1 MMGGYA
7 HPIHIKAM
15 HNHSLNPRNWGVGG
29 KITGFTFGLISV
41 ILSAL
46 ILLISYTTS
55 SLLEERASAGVGAE
69 LRGVSNMVEVF
80 NTALNNEADSFARIL
95 ATSFE
100 GKFALEGG
108 TLKNGGKTVNQ
119 DFSVPDRF
127 SAQTGAQA
135 AVYAASG
142 DELVRVSSSVK
153 KADGER
159 DVGANLAHED
169 AAYAA
174 LRAGQAHA
182 GLVTLAGKQYISR
195 YEPLKDEAG
204 KLVGALHVAIDVSK
218 DLAGLK
224 AKIRAIKLGQTGY
237 FYVLDA
243 NPANYGTL
251 LVHPSKEGGNLL
263 AVKDASGREFIKDI
277 LAQKDGVTRYPW
289 ANAGETAPREKIVVF
304 SHFKDWNWV
313 IAGGVYTGEITTE
326 VGQLRNRFILLGLT
340 ALVAFASALFFAVR
354 NAVTRPL
361 LQAQQAASQMAG
373 GDLSVNLAVK
383 GNDEIGRL
391 MRGMNDIGSNL
402 SAVVGKVRSG
412 AEHIASASSQISV
425 GNIDLCSR
433 TEQQAAS
440 LEETASSMQE
450 LISTVKQNADNAQQ
464 ANQLAMTASTIAAR
478 GGAVVSQVVGTMSS
492 INESSR
498 KIVDIIGVIDGIAFQ
513 TNILALNAAVEAAR
527 AGEQGRGF
535 AVVATEVRGLAQ
547 RSAAA
552 AKEIKEL
559 IGDSVGK
566 VDAGSKLVE
575 QAGATMDEVVAS
587 VGHVTNIMAEIS
599 AASAEQTRGIEQVN
613 DAITEMDQATQQNA
627 ALVEEAAAATG
638 SLHDQAESLAHVVR
652 IFKLDRNA
660 PAANAADAGRV
671 LALQH

>member
-1 MMGGYA
+1 
-7 HPIHIKAM
+7 M
-15 HNHSLNPRNWGVGG
+15 HNHSLHPRNWGVGG

-46 ILLISYTTS
+46 IMLISYTTS

-80 NTALNNEADSFARIL
+80 NGALNNEADSFARIL
-95 ATSFE
+95 AASFE
-100 GKFALEGG
+100 AKFSLEGD
-108 TLKNGGKTVNQ
+108 TLKNGGKTVNL
-119 DFSVPDRF
+119 DHSVPDRF

-135 AVYAASG
+135 AVLAVSG

-153 KADGER
+153 KENGER
-159 DVGANLAHED
+159 DVGANLARGD

-174 LRAGQAHA
+174 LRAGRPHA

-218 DLAGLK
+218 DVAGLK

-243 NPANYGTL
+243 SAANYGTL

-263 AVKDASGREFIKDI
+263 AVKDATGREFIKDI

-289 ANAGETAPREKIVVF
+289 ANAGEAAPREKIVVF
-304 SHFKDWNWV
+304 SHFKDWNWI
-313 IAGGVYTGEITTE
+313 IAGGVYTEEITTE

-340 ALVAFASALFFAVR
+340 ALVAFAGALFFAVR

-361 LQAQQAASQMAG
+361 LQAQKAASQMAD

-402 SAVVGKVRSG
+402 SAVVGKVRTG
-412 AEHIASASSQISV
+412 AEHIASASSQISI

-464 ANQLAMTASTIAAR
+464 ANVLAMTASTIAAR

-559 IGDSVGK
+559 IGDSVEK
-566 VDAGSKLVE
+566 VEAGGKLVE

-587 VGHVTNIMAEIS
+587 VGQVTSIMAEIS

-660 PAANAADAGRV
+660 PAANAAIGGRG